1 MPNFDLGPEYNQ
13 VKAFSQVNIICE
25 SAEQKIRAAMNATT
39 AFGKEVP
46 ISVEHNGNKVHF
58 HGRID
63 KLPSGKEQVRGT
75 QPVIHLRTIR
85 RGRLMSGMEPSLLV
99 HHYVLDGKD
108 NLKPGKTLPRQATE
122 EESTQF
128 FKDHGI
134 EVPKK
139 G

>member
-1 MPNFDLGPEYNQ
+1 
-13 VKAFSQVNIICE
+13 
-25 SAEQKIRAAMNATT
+25 
-39 AFGKEVP
+39 
-46 ISVEHNGNKVHF
+46 
-58 HGRID
+58 
-63 KLPSGKEQVRGT
+63 
-75 QPVIHLRTIR
+75 
-85 RGRLMSGMEPSLLV
+85 MEPSLLV